1 MRTTL
6 EIDDEVFRRA
16 KQRAAERG
24 RTLGEVVTQSLRE
37 TLSESAQQA
46 GTAFVMPVFGKAGQ
60 IVERSTEALANLRD
74 EGR

>member
-16 KQRAAERG
+16 KQRAAECG

-37 TLSESAQQA
+37 TLSESVKA

-60 IVERSTEALANLRD
+60 IVERSTEALATLRD